1 MAKKQNIKKDAI
13 VNSQLD
19 LKATICT
26 LFTALFASFVL
37 CILAGILFGWT
48 MYKAWIPLLPG
59 FVWPVTPG
67 GFLVGSLWVIGYK
80 NGLWFFPFF
89 VIGYSIYFGILIVY
103 PYNYFLKKKE
113 K

>member
-67 GFLVGSLWVIGYK
+67 GFLVGSLWVIGY
-80 NGLWFFPFF
+80 
-89 VIGYSIYFGILIVY
+89 SIYFGILIVY